1 MLKMELP
8 AKMKRGRR
16 QRRFANVVREEM
28 HRVSV
33 RKQYARDRVSW
44 R

>member
-8 AKMKRGRR
+8 AKMRR